1 MKLEQISLRTGFL
14 LALAGWA
21 AAVWLAT
28 GFGLGSQLPGAD
40 GDADAVPSLPVLPP
54 LAAER
59 MPSADSYRRSVSDRC
74 SPRTAGR
81 SPTCSVAASRPPA
94 PRCA

>member
-59 MPSADSYRRSVSDRC
+59 MPSADS
-74 SPRTAGR
+74 AW
-81 SPTCSVAASRPPA
+81 PA
-94 PRCA
+94 

>member
-28 GFGLGSQLPGAD
+28 GFGLGSGLI
-40 GDADAVPSLPVLPP
+40 
-54 LAAER
+54 
-59 MPSADSYRRSVSDRC
+59 C
-74 SPRTAGR
+74 W
-81 SPTCSVAASRPPA
+81 VAANRRPA
-94 PRCA
+94 PRCASPVCC